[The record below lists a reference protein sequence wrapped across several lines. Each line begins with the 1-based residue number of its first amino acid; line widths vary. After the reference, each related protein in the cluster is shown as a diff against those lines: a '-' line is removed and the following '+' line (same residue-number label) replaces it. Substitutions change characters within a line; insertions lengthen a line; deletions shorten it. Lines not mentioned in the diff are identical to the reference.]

1 MKISIFGLGYV
12 GCVSAA
18 CLAEM
23 GHEVTGVDINA
34 EKVRLINQGHSP
46 IVEEGLDGLIARQ
59 RQEGRLRAATEP
71 VVADRDLVF
80 ICVGTPSNAN
90 GSLHLGYVQRVCTEI
105 GAALRGVRRRVTV
118 VLRSTVLP
126 GVAETVALPA
136 LEAASG
142 LRAGIDF
149 GFALNPEFLREGT
162 SVYDFY
168 HPPKTVIGVF
178 DPAAA
183 ELLAELYADLEA
195 PLFRLAPGEAAMI
208 KYADNAFHA
217 IKVAFANEIGRLC
230 KSFQV
235 DSRQVMNVFVQ
246 DTKLN
251 LSPYYLKPGFAF
263 GGSCLPKDIRA
274 LSHRARQE
282 DVDIPLLNAAMASN
296 EEHIRHALRLVK
308 AYGRKKIGILGLSFK
323 HGTDDLRESPV
334 VTLVEELMGK
344 GYEVAIFDR
353 NVSVARLMGAN
364 KEYIER
370 EVPHIAR
377 LMCSTMEELMARSEV
392 VVIGNNGAEHDRV
405 LGDLRNGHKIIDLSG
420 LKNGKHKQ
428 MEEVNYEGICW

>member
-1 MKISIFGLGYV
+1 MKISVFGLGYV

-23 GHEVTGVDINA
+23 GHEVTGIDIN
-34 EKVRLINQGHSP
+34 EDKVRLINQGRSP
-46 IVEEGLDGLIARQ
+46 IVEEGLEALISRQ
-59 RQEGRLRAATEP
+59 RQAGRLRATTEP

-80 ICVGTPSNAN
+80 ICVGTPSNPN
-90 GSLHLGYVQRVCTEI
+90 GSLHLGYVQRVCSEI
-105 GAALRGVRRRVTV
+105 GMALRGGARPATV

-142 LRAGIDF
+142 LRAGVDF
-149 GFALNPEFLREGT
+149 GFALNPEFLREG
-162 SVYDFY
+162 SSLHDFY
-168 HPPKTVIGVF
+168 HPPRTVIGVF
-178 DPAAA
+178 DQASADR
-183 ELLAELYADLEA
+183 LAELYHGLDA
-195 PLFRLAPGEAAMI
+195 PIFQLAPGEAAMI

-217 IKVAFANEIGRLC
+217 VKVAFANEIGRLC
-230 KSFQV
+230 KNFQV
-235 DSRQVMNVFVQ
+235 DSRQVMDVFIQ
-246 DTKLN
+246 DTRLN
-251 LSPYYLKPGFAF
+251 LSAYYLKPGFAF

-274 LSHRARQE
+274 LSHRAKQE

-308 AYGRKKIGILGLSFK
+308 ASGRKKIGVLGLSFK
-323 HGTDDLRESPV
+323 QGTDDLRESPV

-353 NVSVARLMGAN
+353 NVSLARLMGAN
-364 KEYIER
+364 KAYIER

-392 VVIGNNGAEHDRV
+392 VVIGNNGEEHERV

-420 LKNGKHKQ
+420 LKNGKHKHI
-428 MEEVNYEGICW
+428 EEVNYEGICW